1 MVQVHISRL
10 QSVVSMVQVG
20 SLFMLTSDNNF
31 GFTVSLLSLL
41 QYYLRTGGCKFGK
54 ACRYNHTKA
63 KPSAVPVLE
72 LNFLGLPIR
81 LVLLMYHFENVNRF
95 NESNFCWSKL

>member
-1 MVQVHISRL
+1 
-10 QSVVSMVQVG
+10 
-20 SLFMLTSDNNF
+20 MLTSNSTF
-31 GFTVSLLSLL
+31 GVTVPFLSLL

-81 LVLLMYHFENVNRF
+81 MVLLMYHFENVISFINQF
-95 NESNFCWSKL
+95 L